1 MNLDRDEHLSNDLNV
16 SPNANKQ
23 REKNDETIQ
32 FYAERKKNSRIPDKH
47 KIRLVMDAK
56 KNSLSIFQIWRKYF
70 IGYSTAKSILKEVTD
85 YQNFPLYQE
94 SKLNQRKLERLHI
107 KKSIDEFLWTTRD
120 AITIRK
126 IRAHVMKKWRVD
138 IPWHQVRKYLREKKL
153 LSFKK
158 GCGRRI
164 DLDQNRLSYL
174 RILYSILL
182 SKQIN

>member
-1 MNLDRDEHLSNDLNV
+1 MNLDRDEHLSNDLNA

-85 YQNFPLYQE
+85 YQNFISISRIKTQ
-94 SKLNQRKLERLHI
+94 SK
-107 KKSIDEFLWTTRD
+107 
-120 AITIRK
+120 K
-126 IRAHVMKKWRVD
+126 IRATA
-138 IPWHQVRKYLREKKL
+138 Y
-153 LSFKK
+153 
-158 GCGRRI
+158 
-164 DLDQNRLSYL
+164 
-174 RILYSILL
+174 
-182 SKQIN
+182 